1 MEKLEDLYNQPKSHI
16 MSHVIEQS
24 LSEYALQD
32 LEEIFKPSKVR
43 IEPDLLDK
51 NSLRSYFLDYDAEIL
66 KNKFIEYCDQ
76 FKELNIPDNWKK
88 PIINLVNRK
97 KFMKYELEEISD
109 DYKRIKRMFSANRNV
124 INIKKI
130 EVIQNIDIWEQ
141 FQTEIK
147 LIESMKEYDEVISE

>member
-1 MEKLEDLYNQPKSHI
+1 
-16 MSHVIEQS
+16 
-24 LSEYALQD
+24 
-32 LEEIFKPSKVR
+32 
-43 IEPDLLDK
+43 
-51 NSLRSYFLDYDAEIL
+51 
-66 KNKFIEYCDQ
+66 
-76 FKELNIPDNWKK
+76 
-88 PIINLVNRK
+88 
-97 KFMKYELEEISD
+97 MKYELEEISD

>member
-1 MEKLEDLYNQPKSHI
+1 LSHL
-16 MSHVIEQS
+16 IEQS

-32 LEEIFKPSKVR
+32 LEELFKPSKLR
-43 IEPDLLDK
+43 IEHDLLDK
-51 NSLRSYFLDYDAEIL
+51 NRLRSYFLDYDAEIS

-88 PIINLVNRK
+88 PIINLFDRK
-97 KFMKYELEEISD
+97 KVRKYELEEISD
-109 DYKRIKRMFSANRNV
+109 DYKRIKRMMSANQNG
-124 INIKKI
+124 IMIKKI
-130 EVIQNIDIWEQ
+130 EVIQNIEIWEQ